1 MRGYIIRRLLLL
13 IPTLFFFSTI
23 VFFAVRFLP
32 GDIVSIMLSKY
43 RTAGF
48 DRDQI
53 ARQLGVDVPMH
64 VQYIRW
70 IRGILLHAD
79 FGRSL
84 DNQRPV
90 TEKIFPRSIPT
101 LELGFVALLVSLLFG
116 LPIGIYSALRQDT
129 TGDYITRSISI
140 LFISTPEFF
149 IAILVMIYPVLW
161 FGWAPSVTMIR
172 WSEDPLGHLV
182 MILVP
187 GTVLGLLISGMT
199 MRMMRTMMLEVLR
212 QDYIRTAWAK
222 GLRERV
228 VVVRHALKNAL
239 IPVITVVGTQI
250 PWMVGGAVIIETVF
264 ALPGLGTLMIDSIFS
279 RDYPAVSGINM
290 IVGTF
295 LVLVNFLVD
304 IAYAWLDP
312 RIRYR

>member
-43 RTAGF
+43 RTAGL
-48 DRDQI
+48 DREQI
-53 ARQLGVDVPMH
+53 ARQLGVDVPIH
-64 VQYIRW
+64 VQYARW
-70 IRGILLHAD
+70 MGGILLRAD

>member
-23 VFFAVRFLP
+23 VFIAVRFLP

-53 ARQLGVDVPMH
+53 ARQLGVDVPIH
-64 VQYIRW
+64 VQYVRW
-70 IRGILLHAD
+70 ISGILLHAD

-129 TGDYITRSISI
+129 AGDYITRSISI

-199 MRMMRTMMLEVLR
+199 MRMIRTMMLEVLR

-228 VVVRHALKNAL
+228 VVVRHALKKRLNPGHHRCGHPNTL
-239 IPVITVVGTQI
+239 DGRR
-250 PWMVGGAVIIETVF
+250 GGDHRDRFRPSRAGHVDDRFHLFPGLSRGVRHQHDSRH
-264 ALPGLGTLMIDSIFS
+264 LPGAGEFS
-279 RDYPAVSGINM
+279 G
-290 IVGTF
+290 GH
-295 LVLVNFLVD
+295 
-304 IAYAWLDP
+304 
-312 RIRYR
+312 RIRLARSQDTL

>member
-1 MRGYIIRRLLLL
+1 
-13 IPTLFFFSTI
+13 
-23 VFFAVRFLP
+23 
-32 GDIVSIMLSKY
+32 MLSKY
-43 RTAGF
+43 RTAGL
-48 DRDQI
+48 DREQI

-70 IRGILLHAD
+70 IRGILLHGD

-129 TGDYITRSISI
+129 AGDYITRSISI

>member
-1 MRGYIIRRLLLL
+1 
-13 IPTLFFFSTI
+13 
-23 VFFAVRFLP
+23 
-32 GDIVSIMLSKY
+32 MLSKY

-53 ARQLGVDVPMH
+53 ARQLGVDVPIH
-64 VQYIRW
+64 VQYVRW
-70 IRGILLHAD
+70 ISGILLHAD

-129 TGDYITRSISI
+129 AGDYITRSISI

-199 MRMMRTMMLEVLR
+199 MRMIRTMMLEVLR

-264 ALPGLGTLMIDSIFS
+264 ALPGLGTFDDRFHLFPGLSRGVRHQHDSRHLPGAGEFS
-279 RDYPAVSGINM
+279 GGHHLRLARSTNTLQVAVSVISNQFSGLI
-290 IVGTF
+290 T
-295 LVLVNFLVD
+295 D
-304 IAYAWLDP
+304 S
-312 RIRYR
+312 

>member
-1 MRGYIIRRLLLL
+1 MRGYIIRRLLLI

-43 RTAGF
+43 RTAAF
-48 DRDQI
+48 DREQI

-70 IRGILLHAD
+70 IRGILLHGD

-172 WSEDPLGHLV
+172 WSEDPPGALCDD
-182 MILVP
+182 P
-187 GTVLGLLISGMT
+187 GTRHGVG
-199 MRMMRTMMLEVLR
+199 
-212 QDYIRTAWAK
+212 
-222 GLRERV
+222 V
-228 VVVRHALKNAL
+228 VDQRHD
-239 IPVITVVGTQI
+239 
-250 PWMVGGAVIIETVF
+250 
-264 ALPGLGTLMIDSIFS
+264 DSVKRLS
-279 RDYPAVSGINM
+279 N
-290 IVGTF
+290 TF
-295 LVLVNFLVD
+295 F
-304 IAYAWLDP
+304 
-312 RIRYR
+312 

>member
-1 MRGYIIRRLLLL
+1 MRGYIIRRMLLI

-43 RTAGF
+43 RTAGL
-48 DRDQI
+48 DREQI

-70 IRGILLHAD
+70 IRGILLHGD

-129 TGDYITRSISI
+129 AGDYITRSISI

-304 IAYAWLDP
+304 ITYAWLDP

>member
-129 TGDYITRSISI
+129 AGDYITRSISI

-172 WSEDPLGHLV
+172 WSEDPLGHLE

>member
-1 MRGYIIRRLLLL
+1 MRGYIIRRLLLI

-23 VFFAVRFLP
+23 VFIAVRFLP

-53 ARQLGVDVPMH
+53 ARQLGVDVPIH

-129 TGDYITRSISI
+129 AGDYITRSISI

-312 RIRYR
+312 RIHYR

>member
-1 MRGYIIRRLLLL
+1 MLLI

-43 RTAGF
+43 RTAGL
-48 DRDQI
+48 DREQI

-70 IRGILLHAD
+70 IRGILLHGD

-129 TGDYITRSISI
+129 AGDYITRSISI

-304 IAYAWLDP
+304 ITYAWLDP

>member
-1 MRGYIIRRLLLL
+1 MRGYIIRRLLLI

-43 RTAGF
+43 RTAAF
-48 DRDQI
+48 DREQI

-70 IRGILLHAD
+70 IRGILLHGD

-304 IAYAWLDP
+304 ITYAWLDP

>member
-1 MRGYIIRRLLLL
+1 
-13 IPTLFFFSTI
+13 
-23 VFFAVRFLP
+23 
-32 GDIVSIMLSKY
+32 MLSKY
-43 RTAGF
+43 RTAGL
-48 DRDQI
+48 DREQI

-70 IRGILLHAD
+70 IRGILLHGD

-129 TGDYITRSISI
+129 AGDYITRSISI

-304 IAYAWLDP
+304 ITYAWLDP

>member
-1 MRGYIIRRLLLL
+1 MRGYIIRRMLLI

-43 RTAGF
+43 RTAGL
-48 DRDQI
+48 DREQI

-70 IRGILLHAD
+70 IRGILLHGD

-304 IAYAWLDP
+304 ITYAWLDP

>member
-1 MRGYIIRRLLLL
+1 MLLI

-43 RTAGF
+43 RTAGL
-48 DRDQI
+48 DREQI

-70 IRGILLHAD
+70 IRGILLHGD

-304 IAYAWLDP
+304 ITYAWLDP

>member
-23 VFFAVRFLP
+23 VFIAVRFLP

-53 ARQLGVDVPMH
+53 ARQLGVDVPIH
-64 VQYIRW
+64 VQYARW
-70 IRGILLHAD
+70 MGGILLRAD

-129 TGDYITRSISI
+129 AGDYITRSISI

-304 IAYAWLDP
+304 ITYAWLDP

>member
-1 MRGYIIRRLLLL
+1 MRGYIIRRMLLI

-43 RTAGF
+43 RTAAF
-48 DRDQI
+48 DREQI

-70 IRGILLHAD
+70 IRGILLHGD

-304 IAYAWLDP
+304 ITYAWLDP

>member
-1 MRGYIIRRLLLL
+1 MRGYIIRRLLLI

-32 GDIVSIMLSKY
+32 GDIVSIMLSKN

-129 TGDYITRSISI
+129 AGDYITRSISI

-295 LVLVNFLVD
+295 LVLVNFVVD

>member
-1 MRGYIIRRLLLL
+1 MRGYIIRRLLLI

-43 RTAGF
+43 RTAAF
-48 DRDQI
+48 DREQI

-70 IRGILLHAD
+70 IRGILLHGD

-129 TGDYITRSISI
+129 IGDYITRSISI

-304 IAYAWLDP
+304 ITYAWLDP

>member
-23 VFFAVRFLP
+23 VFIAVRFLP

-53 ARQLGVDVPMH
+53 ARQLGVDVPIH
-64 VQYIRW
+64 VQYVRW
-70 IRGILLHAD
+70 ISGILLHAD

-129 TGDYITRSISI
+129 AGDYITRSISI

-199 MRMMRTMMLEVLR
+199 MRMIRTMMLEVLR

-304 IAYAWLDP
+304 ITYAWLDP

>member
-23 VFFAVRFLP
+23 VFIAVRFLP

-70 IRGILLHAD
+70 MGGILLRAD

-129 TGDYITRSISI
+129 AGDYITRSISI

-312 RIRYR
+312 RIHYR

>member
-1 MRGYIIRRLLLL
+1 MRGYIIRRLLLI

-43 RTAGF
+43 RTAAF
-48 DRDQI
+48 DREEI

-70 IRGILLHAD
+70 IRGILLHGD

-304 IAYAWLDP
+304 ITYAWLDP

>member
-1 MRGYIIRRLLLL
+1 
-13 IPTLFFFSTI
+13 
-23 VFFAVRFLP
+23 
-32 GDIVSIMLSKY
+32 
-43 RTAGF
+43 
-48 DRDQI
+48 
-53 ARQLGVDVPMH
+53 
-64 VQYIRW
+64 
-70 IRGILLHAD
+70 
-79 FGRSL
+79 
-84 DNQRPV
+84 
-90 TEKIFPRSIPT
+90 
-101 LELGFVALLVSLLFG
+101 
-116 LPIGIYSALRQDT
+116 
-129 TGDYITRSISI
+129 
-140 LFISTPEFF
+140 
-149 IAILVMIYPVLW
+149 
-161 FGWAPSVTMIR
+161 
-172 WSEDPLGHLV
+172 
-182 MILVP
+182 
-187 GTVLGLLISGMT
+187 MT

-304 IAYAWLDP
+304 ITYAWLDP